1 MFLKN
6 QHREQI
12 ILLKK
17 LTLNSSYYF
26 FLPNIT
32 QENIENVSMFCL
44 DREIFTYIRGK
55 LTSSFKT
62 MMGKHRKFPFEVL
75 LCDG

>member
-1 MFLKN
+1 MFLKISAGKN
-6 QHREQI
+6 NLVEKTNI
-12 ILLKK
+12 KLL
-17 LTLNSSYYF
+17 L

-55 LTSSFKT
+55 LISSFKT
-62 MMGKHRKFPFEVL
+62 MIGKHRKFPFEVL